1 MSGKT
6 RPDGYGPYTPAPT
19 PIPLPEPVKKQPS
32 LGFMIALSIVLG
44 VTIAAGTILSTVGN
58 AFFVTR
64 TEFQNHEKND
74 VEVTTTVKQALNQID
89 KTLSSQAASFKELA
103 ASVEGVRID
112 MVRRR

>member
-6 RPDGYGPYTPAPT
+6 HPEGYTPAPE
-19 PIPLPEPVKKQPS
+19 LPKKQPS
-32 LGFMIALSIVLG
+32 MSFMIALSIVLG

-74 VEVTTTVKQALNQID
+74 VGETTTVRQTLNQID
-89 KTLSSQAASFKELA
+89 KTLAAQSASFKELA
-103 ASVEGVRID
+103 ASVEGIRID
-112 MVRRR
+112 MARRR

>member
-6 RPDGYGPYTPAPT
+6 RPDGYGPYTPT
-19 PIPLPEPVKKQPS
+19 PLPEPVKKQPS

-112 MVRRR
+112 MARRR